1 MYNNKQN
8 EWSEVMNILYK
19 MVDPDNIFG
28 FNYIL
33 ENKDYYIDI
42 SCENYENSDW
52 IRNIYVNEKTH
63 PEDDDMIERQI
74 VLGESYEVVMVTNK
88 DIKLIKNCRISYYSE
103 N

>member
-1 MYNNKQN
+1 
-8 EWSEVMNILYK
+8 MNILYK

-42 SCENYENSDW
+42 SCENYEDSDW
-52 IRNIYVNEKTH
+52 IKDIHIDKKTH
-63 PEDDDMIERQI
+63 PHDVSMKEREI
-74 VLGESYEVVMVTNK
+74 VLGESYEIVMVTNK
-88 DIKLIKNCRISYYSE
+88 DIKLIKNCKIPYYRE

>member
-1 MYNNKQN
+1 
-8 EWSEVMNILYK
+8 MNILYK

-42 SCENYENSDW
+42 SCENYEDSDW
-52 IRNIYVNEKTH
+52 IKDIYINEKTH
-63 PEDDDMIERQI
+63 FEDLSMKEREL
-74 VLGESYEVVMVTNK
+74 VLGESYEIVMVTNK
-88 DIKLIKNCRISYYSE
+88 DIKLIKNCKIPYYRE

>member
-1 MYNNKQN
+1 
-8 EWSEVMNILYK
+8 MNILYK

-42 SCENYENSDW
+42 SCENYEDSDW
-52 IRNIYVNEKTH
+52 IKDIYIDKKTH
-63 PEDDDMIERQI
+63 PHDVSMKEREI
-74 VLGESYEVVMVTNK
+74 VLGQSYEIVMVTNK
-88 DIKLIKNCRISYYSE
+88 DIKLIKNCKIPYYRE